1 MPRPMLA
8 VATEGDAPLHIG
20 EGARP
25 LHEYE
30 GVRPLRCVAA
40 SAATTCGR
48 EATLENSVL
57 EDVLLLLTATLVVVV
72 GLRRLRLPLVMGFLL
87 VGMVV
92 GPHALGWV
100 AATETTRTLA
110 EFGVVFLLF
119 ALGLEFSLPR
129 LLAMRGE
136 VFTLGGLQVAG
147 TTTAVAAVG
156 WALGLALPV
165 AILLGG
171 AVAMSSTA
179 IVLRQL
185 TEQDELNR
193 THGRLAFGV
202 LLFQDLAIVPFL
214 ALAGVLASPEEQYTT
229 PEIGLAVAKAAIA
242 LIIVLAAGR
251 WLLRPLF
258 HEIASSGAP
267 EAFTFAVL
275 FVAIGAAWAT
285 HAAGLT
291 FALGAFLAGM
301 MLAETEYRYQV
312 EAGIRP
318 FRDTLLGLFFVTI
331 GMQLDVPALF
341 KQLPAVM
348 AILAG
353 LLVIK
358 AVVVLLAARPFAGQ
372 WFKSLRTGIV
382 LSPGGEFGFALLAL
396 LLDNRLIG
404 ADFTQPLLAAIT
416 LSMLI
421 APFLIRHNKLIARF
435 LTRQSGPTRTGL
447 DRIEAATQALAQ
459 REHVI
464 LCGYGRVGQN
474 VGRVLESEGFEF
486 LALDSDPLRVRTALA
501 AGDAVIYGD
510 AADDGVLKSAGID
523 RASAVVVTFSDTVRS
538 IAIVRAVR
546 RLRQSLPIL
555 VRATDD
561 THLEELLAAGAT
573 EVVPETFEAALTLVA
588 NTLHM
593 LQVAP
598 SRVIRTVGEIRQQR
612 YRTLRSVIQR
622 DPAGATDETGTFRE
636 ALHTVVLPPGAWSI
650 GRSINEI
657 RQRGAEVSFTA
668 VRRDGITGRDPDP
681 DMTLREGDVVVLF
694 GTPEAQEHA
703 EAVLLA
709 G

>member
-1 MPRPMLA
+1 
-8 VATEGDAPLHIG
+8 
-20 EGARP
+20 
-25 LHEYE
+25 
-30 GVRPLRCVAA
+30 
-40 SAATTCGR
+40 
-48 EATLENSVL
+48 
-57 EDVLLLLTATLVVVV
+57 VVV
-72 GLRRLRLPLVMGFLL
+72 GLRRLRLPLVLAFLI
-87 VGMVV
+87 VGMMV

-100 AATETTRTLA
+100 EPTETTGTLA

-129 LLAMRGE
+129 LIAMRGE

-147 TTTAVAAVG
+147 TTAAVAAIG
-156 WALGLALPV
+156 WAFGLALPV

-185 TEQDELNR
+185 TEQEELNR

-214 ALAGVLASPEEQYTT
+214 ALAGVLAAPQEQYTT
-229 PEIGLAVAKAAIA
+229 IEIALAVGKAAVA
-242 LIIVLAAGR
+242 LLIVLASGR

-258 HEIASSGAP
+258 HEIASSNAP
-267 EAFTFAVL
+267 ELFTFAVL

-285 HAAGLT
+285 HAVGLS

-331 GMQLDVPALF
+331 GMKLDVPALLG
-341 KQLPAVM
+341 QLGAVLT
-348 AILAG
+348 ILAAM
-353 LLVIK
+353 LVLK
-358 AVVVLLAARPFAGQ
+358 AGIVMLAARPFAGQ
-372 WFKSLRTGIV
+372 WFKALRTSIV

-404 ADFTQPLLAAIT
+404 SEVTQPLLAAIT

-421 APFLIRHNKLIARF
+421 APILIRHNKRIARF
-435 LTRQSGPTRTGL
+435 LLRESGPTQTVLARL
-447 DRIEAATQALAQ
+447 EAANQALAR

-474 VGRVLESEGFEF
+474 VARVLESEGFEF
-486 LALDSDPLRVRTALA
+486 LAMDLDPVRVRTALA
-501 AGDAVIYGD
+501 AGDPVIYGD
-510 AADDGVLKSAGID
+510 AADEGVLKSAGID
-523 RASAVVVTFSDTVRS
+523 RANAVVVTFSDTMRS
-538 IAIVRAVR
+538 LSIVRAIR
-546 RLRQSLPIL
+546 RHRRELPVL
-555 VRATDD
+555 VRAIDD
-561 THLEELLAAGAT
+561 THLEKLLEAGAT
-573 EVVPETFEAALTLVA
+573 EVVPETLEAALTLVSNA
-588 NTLHM
+588 LHM
-593 LQVAP
+593 LDVPA
-598 SRVIRTVGEIRQQR
+598 SRVIRRIGEIRHQR
-612 YRTLRSVIQR
+612 YKTLRSVLRR
-622 DPAGATDETGTFRE
+622 DPAGRADESGTFRE
-636 ALHTVVLPPGAWSI
+636 ELHTVVLPPGAWSI
-650 GRSINEI
+650 GRTISEI
-657 RQRGAEVSFTA
+657 RGRGAEVSFTA
-668 VRRDGITGRDPDP
+668 VRRDGIVGRDPDP

>member
-1 MPRPMLA
+1 MLA
-8 VATEGDAPLHIG
+8 GDN
-20 EGARP
+20 ARRR
-25 LHEYE
+25 
-30 GVRPLRCVAA
+30 RP
-40 SAATTCGR
+40 
-48 EATLENSVL
+48 LENSVL
-57 EDVLLLLTATLVVVV
+57 EDVLLLLMATLAVVV
-72 GLRRLRLPLVMGFLL
+72 GLRRLRLPAILAFLL

-100 AATETTRTLA
+100 ESTETTETLA

-129 LLAMRGE
+129 LIAMRGE
-136 VFTLGGLQVAG
+136 VFTLGGLQVLG
-147 TTTAVAAVG
+147 TTTIAASIG
-156 WALGLALPV
+156 WAFGLSLPI

-202 LLFQDLAIVPFL
+202 LLFQDLAIVPLL
-214 ALAGVLASPEEQYTT
+214 ALAGVLGAPQESYTT
-229 PEIGLAVAKAAIA
+229 LEITLALGKAAVA
-242 LIIVLAAGR
+242 LLIVLASGR

-258 HEIASSGAP
+258 HEIATSNSP
-267 EAFTFAVL
+267 ELFTFAVL
-275 FVAIGAAWAT
+275 FVAIGASWAT
-285 HAAGLT
+285 HAAGLS

-331 GMQLDVPALF
+331 GMKLDVPELLAH
-341 KQLPAVM
+341 LPAVL
-348 AILAG
+348 ALLAG
-353 LLVIK
+353 LLLVK
-358 AVVVLLAARPFAGQ
+358 AAIVMLAARPFAGQ
-372 WFKSLRTGIV
+372 WFKALRTGLV
-382 LSPGGEFGFALLAL
+382 LSPGGEFGFALIAL

-404 ADFTQPLLAAIT
+404 AAFTQPLLAAIT

-421 APFLIRHNKLIARF
+421 APLLIRHNKLIARKV
-435 LTRQSGPTRTGL
+435 LGQSGPEASGL
-447 DRIEAATQALAQ
+447 ERLEAANRALAR

-474 VGRVLESEGFEF
+474 VARVLETEGFEF
-486 LALDSDPLRVRTALA
+486 LAMDLDPVRVRAALA

-510 AADDGVLKSAGID
+510 AADEGVLKSAGLD
-523 RASAVVVTFSDTVRS
+523 RANAVVVTFSDTARS
-538 IAIVRAVR
+538 LAIVRAIR
-546 RLRQSLPIL
+546 RSRNELPIL

-573 EVVPETFEAALTLVA
+573 EVVPETLEAALTLVSNA
-588 NTLHM
+588 LHM
-593 LQVAP
+593 LQVPP
-598 SRVIRTVGEIRQQR
+598 SRVIRAVGEIRRQR
-612 YRTLRSVIQR
+612 YKTLRSVIRR
-622 DPAGATDETGTFRE
+622 DAAGPSDEPDSFRE
-636 ALHTVVLPPGAWSI
+636 ELHTVVLPPGAWSI
-650 GRSINEI
+650 DRTIHEI
-657 RQRGAEVSFTA
+657 RARGAEVSFTA
-668 VRRDGITGRDPDP
+668 VRRDGIVGRDPDP
-681 DMTLREGDVVVLF
+681 DMKLREGDVVVLF